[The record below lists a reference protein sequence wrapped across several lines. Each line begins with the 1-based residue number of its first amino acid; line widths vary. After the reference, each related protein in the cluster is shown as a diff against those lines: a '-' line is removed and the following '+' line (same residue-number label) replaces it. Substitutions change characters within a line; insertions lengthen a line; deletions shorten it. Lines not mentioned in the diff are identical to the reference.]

1 MLEGAV
7 ISRLV
12 DAMDAAPPLA
22 PAKVPE
28 VTVTFWVVKILTTG
42 LGETTS
48 DFLVRRFEPL
58 LVIPFAGVALF
69 AALAWQW
76 WTPGF
81 SKWRYWL
88 AVALVAV
95 FGTMVAD
102 AIHVVLGVPYAAST
116 AGFAFALVVLF
127 ILWHAAERTLSI
139 HSITTPPRE
148 AFYWSA
154 VIITFALGTA
164 AGDFTATSLG
174 LGYFWSGA
182 MFLVLFALPFLARRL
197 AGLSEAGTFWVAYVL
212 TRPLGASF
220 ADWIGVP
227 SSRGGLD
234 LGTGLV
240 SAVLAALAV
249 AIVATRSF
257 ESAAGPDRK
266 ADAQRAA
273 L

>member
-1 MLEGAV
+1 
-7 ISRLV
+7 
-12 DAMDAAPPLA
+12 MDTAPSLA
-22 PAKVPE
+22 SAKVPE
-28 VTVTFWVVKILTTG
+28 VTATFWLVKILTTG

-48 DFLVRRFEPL
+48 DFFVRRFEPL
-58 LVIPFAGVALF
+58 LVIPVAGVALF

-102 AIHVVLGVPYAAST
+102 AIHVVLGMPYAAST
-116 AGFAFALVVLF
+116 AGFAVALVVLF
-127 ILWHAAERTLSI
+127 TLWRATERTLSI
-139 HSITTPPRE
+139 HSITTPRRE

-154 VIITFALGTA
+154 VIATFALGTA

-174 LGYFWSGA
+174 LGYFWSGV
-182 MFLVLFALPFLARRL
+182 MFLVLFALPLLARHL
-197 AGLSEAGTFWVAYVL
+197 AGASEVGTFWAAYVL

-227 SSRGGLD
+227 PGRGGLD

-249 AIVATRSF
+249 AIVAIRAF
-257 ESAAGPDRK
+257 ESAAGPNK
-266 ADAQRAA
+266 EADARRAA